1 MNPSAYETENEPE
14 GSDPQGLGWAKE
26 QLLDQ
31 AHLCCGHG
39 QGSGFS
45 GSLAGQREE
54 QDSDFRVKRITQ
66 PHVRLIPPAPVQDQC
81 SPTALELHQMHIFS
95 SS

>member
-1 MNPSAYETENEPE
+1 MSLQKQHVNPSAYETQTEPE
-14 GSDPQGLGWAKE
+14 GRDPQGLEWGKE

-45 GSLAGQREE
+45 PLSSGSLAGQREE
-54 QDSDFRVKRITQ
+54 
-66 PHVRLIPPAPVQDQC
+66 
-81 SPTALELHQMHIFS
+81 
-95 SS
+95 